1 MPYNQSV
8 YELLSQKHGE
18 GSFSLGT
25 QSKIA
30 EEKDILNGKSF
41 WEKTRKTAGMVFN
54 PNTATLPRNTQTLLE
69 FLGREGKK
77 KKNADMLK
85 DSLIS
90 QWDQVLGEN
99 INKLAPK
106 TGALLSLIAKQA
118 SQSQLR

>member
-1 MPYNQSV
+1 MPYNKSV

-41 WEKTRKTAGMVFN
+41 WEKTRKTAGIFN
-54 PNTATLPRNTQTLLE
+54 PNTATLPKNTQILLD
-69 FLGREGKK
+69 FLEKQGSK

-99 INKLAPK
+99 ISQYAPK
-106 TGALLSLIAKQA
+106 VGALLSLIAKQA
-118 SQSQLR
+118 SQAQPR

>member
-8 YELLSQKHGE
+8 YELLGQKHSE

-25 QSKIA
+25 QSKVA

-41 WEKTRKTAGMVFN
+41 WEKTRKTAGAVFN
-54 PNTATLPRNTQTLLE
+54 PNTATLPKNTQTLLE

-85 DSLIS
+85 DSLIK
-90 QWDQVLGEN
+90 QWDQILGEN
-99 INKLAPK
+99 INQYAPK
-106 TGALLSLIAKQA
+106 ISALLSLIAKKA
-118 SQSQLR
+118 SQAQQH